1 MVITNKHTPEKTK
14 VEGEKTWDDADDQ
27 DGKRPTSITVNLL
40 ANEKKVAEKTI
51 TKNDNWR
58 YSFTD
63 LPKYEKGKEIEYTV
77 TENPVGEYN
86 FSSNGGYNIK
96 NSYTPGKT
104 SVTVTKRWDDA
115 NNQDGKRPNSIKVQ
129 LYADDEKEGD
139 EVELT
144 DGNWTH
150 TWNDLPE
157 KKAGKTI
164 KYTVKE
170 VGTVDGYTTNI
181 DNSNTG
187 NIIICNKHTLEKTK
201 VEGKKT

>member
-63 LPKYEKGKEIEYTV
+63 LLKYEKGKEIEYTV

-104 SVTVTKRWDDA
+104 SVTVTKRWDNA
-115 NNQDGKRPNSIKVQ
+115 NNQNGKHPNNIKIQ
-129 LYADDEKEGD
+129 LYADD
-139 EVELT
+139 
-144 DGNWTH
+144 
-150 TWNDLPE
+150 
-157 KKAGKTI
+157 A
-164 KYTVKE
+164 Y
-170 VGTVDGYTTNI
+170 
-181 DNSNTG
+181 
-187 NIIICNKHTLEKTK
+187 ICY
-201 VEGKKT
+201 